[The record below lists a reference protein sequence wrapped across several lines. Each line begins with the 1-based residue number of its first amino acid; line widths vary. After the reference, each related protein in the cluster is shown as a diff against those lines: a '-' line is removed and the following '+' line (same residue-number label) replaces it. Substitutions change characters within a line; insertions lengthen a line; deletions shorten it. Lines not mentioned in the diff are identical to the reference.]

1 MNQLKTDKSRYWI
14 AANLRGHEVFS
25 VTAFE
30 RYSYNARSEVIGS
43 QRFYGSDI
51 DDLSRPVTGRTF
63 GYGYAPIGNRVSS
76 FKDVGGERLETTYTA
91 NELNQYTA
99 IQNASAVPLRGD
111 AKREA
116 VVTVNGNISKRDAGT
131 APFTPWSFAFASDK
145 DAAHFQIANILAVA
159 QNAGAGMSSSAS
171 PARSSS
177 PRRRRFPPTMMTA
190 T

>member
-63 GYGYAPIGNRVSS
+63 GYGYDPIGNRVSS
-76 FKDVGGERLETTYTA
+76 FEAAT
-91 NELNQYTA
+91 
-99 IQNASAVPLRGD
+99 D
-111 AKREA
+111 AT
-116 VVTVNGNISKRDAGT
+116 VTINGNSAWSKGAYFAGGDSFDNTSSDVFAELATT
-131 APFTPWSFAFASDK
+131 A
-145 DAAHFQIANILAVA
+145 V
-159 QNAGAGMSSSAS
+159 
-171 PARSSS
+171 RS
-177 PRRRRFPPTMMTA
+177 TA
-190 T
+190 EVDEIES